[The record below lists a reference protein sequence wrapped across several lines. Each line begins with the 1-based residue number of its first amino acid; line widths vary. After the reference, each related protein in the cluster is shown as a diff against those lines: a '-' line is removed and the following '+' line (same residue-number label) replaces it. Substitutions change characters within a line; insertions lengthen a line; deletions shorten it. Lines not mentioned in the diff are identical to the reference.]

1 MIVVNEEILIP
12 DEEIRFTMS
21 RSGGPG
27 GQNVNKVETRVTL
40 WFDVMR
46 SQALSD
52 EQKQLIRQ
60 RLTTRINREGVLRVV
75 AKEQRSQLA
84 NRETAVLRFIALLRE
99 AIKLEPKRPPHR
111 MPAAA
116 KEARHQAKRQRS
128 QIKEQRKKLKEWE

>member
-40 WFDVMR
+40 WFDVVR

-52 EQKQLIRQ
+52 EQKQLILQ
-60 RLTTRINREGVLRVV
+60 RLTTRINRDGVLRVV

-84 NRETAVLRFIALLRE
+84 NRETAVSRFIALLRE
-99 AIKLEPKRPPHR
+99 AVKPEPKRPKR
-111 MPAAA
+111 RIPAAA
-116 KEARHQAKRQRS
+116 KEARRQAKRQRS
-128 QIKEQRKKLKEWE
+128 QIKEQRKNPKEWE